1 MIVFNDVVFTTENTE
16 DTENRFLVKKA
27 LVSVLSVGSVVK
39 IIRLVWSKIM
49 ENWEKQLSCAEECS
63 RCNKSLET
71 KDRRILSVFDHQPIC
86 SDCKKEEEKRPN
98 YEDATRQMMAEC
110 IAETSKP
117 YGDPASYC
125 FHHFC
130 PFKCS

>member
-1 MIVFNDVVFTTENTE
+1 
-16 DTENRFLVKKA
+16 
-27 LVSVLSVGSVVK
+27 
-39 IIRLVWSKIM
+39 M

-63 RCNKSLET
+63 RCNNPLET
-71 KDRRILSVFDHQPIC
+71 KDRRILSVIDHQPIC
-86 SDCKKEEEKRPN
+86 VDCKKEEEKRPD
-98 YEDATRQMMAEC
+98 YEDACRQIMAQCME
-110 IAETSKP
+110 ETNKP